1 MVSEGELT
9 MKNLGWTETSV
20 RDRMAEGA
28 SWLSAEESSE
38 SSPHSPRAGPRPR
51 TSRRDDPEPQRPSL
65 NEEAVRCAFA
75 RYRAGEDPAG
85 QELLTLLFDV
95 RKTWANSIQWYKG
108 VSWDLA
114 HDAVLDTILHIHKKA
129 RAKKKS
135 KFYLPRTGLRKFV
148 FRLVRQNLWDLKRRA
163 HQVNIKRRD
172 KKAKRGEAANLFLPR
187 IIHVREAPE
196 AKPSAVVEK
205 REFDK
210 IALRAFFKLSKRKRA
225 MALAHFEGI
234 PYEEIA
240 RMTGTTERAARVHVS
255 TLLAR
260 LRKSLGIEKSKAPL
274 NKRTVRRAQ

>member
-1 MVSEGELT
+1 
-9 MKNLGWTETSV
+9 MKNLGWTEASM

-28 SWLSAEESSE
+28 CWLTDETGD
-38 SSPHSPRAGPRPR
+38 PSPRPQDAAPRPR
-51 TSRRDDPEPQRPSL
+51 ASRWDDPEPQRPSL
-65 NEEAVRCAFA
+65 NEEAVRGAFA

-85 QELLTLLFDV
+85 QDLLKLLFDV

-114 HDAVLDTILHIHKKA
+114 HDAVLDTILQIHEKA
-129 RAKKKS
+129 RSKKKS
-135 KFYLPRTGLRKFV
+135 KFYLPPTGLRTFV
-148 FRLVRQNLWDLKRRA
+148 FRLVRRTLWDLKRRA

-187 IIHVREAPE
+187 IIHVSQAPE
-196 AKPSAVVEK
+196 AKPAAIVAK
-205 REFDK
+205 RDLDS
-210 IALRAFFKLSKRKRA
+210 IALRAFFKLPRRKRA

-255 TLLAR
+255 TLLTR
-260 LRKSLGIEKSKAPL
+260 LRASLGIETSKAPL
-274 NKRTVRRAQ
+274 NKKTVGRA